1 MRDHDQ
7 CEESRTGAR
16 EQLETS
22 VAKRSPTET
31 DLNNAI
37 SSGLM
42 EVSRTDLVEH
52 EGCTDQVRE
61 KLESGD

>member
-1 MRDHDQ
+1 MR
-7 CEESRTGAR
+7 R
-16 EQLETS
+16 ELLETS

-31 DLNNAI
+31 NLNNAI

-52 EGCTDQVRE
+52 EGCTDQVRGMI
-61 KLESGD
+61 SPWRSP

>member
-1 MRDHDQ
+1 M
-7 CEESRTGAR
+7 
-16 EQLETS
+16 
-22 VAKRSPTET
+22 AKRSPTET

-37 SSGLM
+37 SPGLM

-61 KLESGD
+61 ELELGD

>member
-1 MRDHDQ
+1 M
-7 CEESRTGAR
+7 
-16 EQLETS
+16 
-22 VAKRSPTET
+22 AKRSPTET

-52 EGCTDQVRE
+52 EGCTDQVRR
-61 KLESGD
+61 KLGSWSRATNLSNLNENPETL